1 MGRIRVLPDR
11 VANQVAAGE
20 VVERPASVCK
30 ELIENSLD
38 AGATRLRIDLKAGGR
53 SLIRVADNGYGM
65 IRDDAMLALERHATS
80 KLRTA
85 SDLLAI
91 ATLGFRGE
99 ALPSIGSVSR
109 LTLETR
115 AADQESGTVVEMHGG
130 RMKDVRDTAFAQ
142 GTTVSVRNLFYN
154 VPARRKFLRTT
165 RTELSHAVRMVT
177 QYSMAHLDKAF
188 HLSNENG
195 SLLRVTPVRSL
206 RERVYQVFGGDLLES
221 LVELAPENPGTT
233 VEATGANGTG
243 PSGYS
248 LSGFVSEPQTRRPN
262 RNSIHLFVNRR
273 VVRDGLLQRAISDAF
288 EGMMPHGSHPFV
300 LLFLDLPPGQVDVNV
315 HPAKTEVRFRLPSQV
330 FGFVRDGIR
339 RRLVEVK
346 PATSIPAPAQVAQRT
361 PDVPR
366 AATTARPMPV
376 GLPSA
381 PEAEVGTRRL
391 RFGGTGAFRSTSA
404 SLRSGVPDDGS
415 RSDGIA
421 GEDSGHSRAPLVE
434 QSPTSLNGLG
444 SLRLLGQIH
453 DSFIVASGEDGLWLI
468 DQHVAHE
475 RILYEQVLAARL
487 HGKPIMQGLLTPI
500 VLTLTPDRML
510 VYDEIAEEF
519 LANGFEI
526 EPYGGRTLAVK
537 ATPAELKHS
546 QVESLILE
554 LLDHSREEGSRT
566 GLAGL
571 RKRMAAT
578 IACHAAIKVNM
589 PLGSEKMRWLLE
601 ELARTDC
608 PMSCPHG
615 RPIALRYGTDEI
627 LKAFHRH

>member
-53 SLIRVADNGYGM
+53 SLIRVADNGCGM

-177 QYSMAHLDKAF
+177 QYSLAHLDKAF

-206 RERVYQVFGGDLLES
+206 RERVYQVYGGDLLES
-221 LVELAPENPGTT
+221 LVELAPENPGTA
-233 VEATGANGTG
+233 EGATGANGTG
-243 PSGYS
+243 PPGYS

-288 EGMMPHGSHPFV
+288 EGMMPHGSHPFA

-315 HPAKTEVRFRLPSQV
+315 HPAKTEVRFRRPSQV

-366 AATTARPMPV
+366 AATTVRPMPV

-381 PEAEVGTRRL
+381 PEAQVGTGRL
-391 RFGGTGAFRSTSA
+391 RFGGTGAFRGTAA
-404 SLRSGVPDDGS
+404 SLRSGVPDHRS
-415 RSDGIA
+415 RPDGIA

-434 QSPTSLNGLG
+434 QAPTSLDGLG
-444 SLRLLGQIH
+444 NLRLLGQIH
-453 DSFIVASGEDGLWLI
+453 DSFIVAAGEDGLWLI

-487 HGKPIMQGLLTPI
+487 HGKPIRQGLLTPI

-546 QVESLILE
+546 QVEALILE
-554 LLDHSREEGSRT
+554 LLDHSRAEGSRA